1 MDRKTKHSLLI
12 IDDENVNLK
21 VLNQI
26 LAPEYTI
33 LTANNGHDG
42 IEKAKEYLPDL
53 ILLDIIM
60 PDMDGYQTFSAL
72 KKNNKT
78 MNIPVIFISGV
89 DSEEYEEK
97 GSMLEAA
104 DYISKPFNSLI
115 VKLRVRNQL
124 KLKNALKSA
133 AVANRSKSIFL
144 AKMSQ
149 GMRAPLNAITGL
161 STNYINNINYPKDIS
176 DSFLRIYNSGN
187 LMLGII
193 NDVLDM
199 SMIEAGKL
207 ELSSSEYNI
216 AGLINDVYLF
226 NSIKYEKKPVE
237 FFLKIDENI
246 PSKFIGDEN
255 RIKQILNNMLSNAF
269 KYTAAGEVELSVSS
283 DNAAFGDDMRMLV
296 FRVRDTG
303 QGMAEE
309 QLSRL
314 FDEYTAGYSS
324 AFNPDAVYHGSGAA
338 EAPESGQNHEGI
350 GLGLNI
356 LMELIKMM
364 NGKIVAKSE
373 VGSGTLFTVRLP
385 QKNASASVLGKEAAE
400 NLMKIRTA
408 YEYHQDKSPPDSAI
422 PFGKVLVVDDVEINQ
437 FVIKEML
444 SYYGLEIDLASSGE
458 EALEKIKSNDYNLVF
473 MDYIMP
479 VMDGLETAKKI
490 RELTFNSENSESD
503 KFKKLPIIALTA
515 NIVSGVKEMFIAN
528 GCNDFISKPVDMREM
543 SGILKK
549 WMIQDTQE

>member
-33 LTANNGHDG
+33 LTANNGLDG

-60 PDMDGYQTFSAL
+60 PDMDGYQTFSTL

-78 MNIPVIFISGV
+78 MNIPVIFITGV

-97 GSMLEAA
+97 GSLLEAA

-115 VKLRVRNQL
+115 VKLRVRNHL
-124 KLKNALKSA
+124 KFRKALKSA
-133 AVANRSKSIFL
+133 ASANRSKSVFL

-149 GMRAPLNAITGL
+149 GMRAPLNAIIGL
-161 STNYINNINYPKDIS
+161 STNYINNINYPKDIN

-207 ELSSSEYNI
+207 ELSLSEYNI
-216 AGLINDVYLF
+216 AGLINDIYLF
-226 NSIKYEKKPVE
+226 NSIKYEKKPVD

-255 RIKQILNNMLSNAF
+255 RIKQIINNLLSNAF
-269 KYTAAGEVELSVSS
+269 KYTASGEVELSVSS
-283 DNAAFGDDMRMLV
+283 DNAVSADGMCMLI

-303 QGMAEE
+303 QGMTED
-309 QLSRL
+309 QLSKL
-314 FDEYTAGYSS
+314 FDEYTAGYSGS
-324 AFNPDAVYHGSGAA
+324 FSPDAVIGGADA
-338 EAPESGQNHEGI
+338 GEAGQNHEGR
-350 GLGLNI
+350 GLGMNI

-364 NGKIVAKSE
+364 NGRIVAKSE

-385 QKNASASVLGKEAAE
+385 QKTAGAPVLGKAAAE
-400 NLMKIRTA
+400 NLMKIRSA
-408 YEYHQDKSPPDSAI
+408 FGYRSDNPEPDSAI
-422 PFGKVLVVDDVEINQ
+422 PFAKVLVVDDVEINQ

-444 SYYGLEIDLASSGE
+444 SYYGLEIDLASGGE
-458 EALEKIKSNDYNLVF
+458 EALEKIKKNDYNLVF
-473 MDYIMP
+473 MDYVMP
-479 VMDGLETAKKI
+479 GMDGLETAKKI
-490 RELTFNSENSESD
+490 RELADGTENSGGN
-503 KFKKLPIIALTA
+503 KYKNLPIVALTA
-515 NIVSGVKEMFIAN
+515 NTVSGAREMFITN
-528 GCNDFISKPVDMREM
+528 GCNDFVSKPVDMQEM
-543 SGILKK
+543 NMILKK
-549 WMIQDTQE
+549 WLKQDT